1 MTGVQTCALPI
12 YDYSEPDQISELND
26 TSEAVTAPDIPEA
39 ATAPDVL
46 TIEASEEDHNVSQ
59 QVIQSRNSFKYK
71 SSHLEDQIIGNKESP
86 RRIRS
91 HFRPEESALGFV
103 TTRYPKLNNNNNK

>member
-1 MTGVQTCALPI
+1 MKLQSRLVDIAGSEDFD
-12 YDYSEPDQISELND
+12 DYSEPDHTSELNG

-39 ATAPDVL
+39 ATTPDVL
-46 TIEASEEDHNVSQ
+46 TIEASKEDHNESQ

-71 SSHLEDQIIGNKESP
+71 TSHPEDQIIGNKESP

-91 HFRPEESALGFV
+91 HFRPRRVCLGIAV
-103 TTRYPKLNNNNNK
+103 HDRTNKS